1 MDNQGNYSVDG
12 FNKKGHINSNNGI
25 KVQKKDNIK
34 KIVDTLKSCVS
45 IEYCSVWKYQKSNNF
60 SIGIIRF
67 K

>member
-45 IEYCSVWKYQKSNNF
+45 IEYCSV
-60 SIGIIRF
+60 
-67 K
+67 